1 MCVGSFKYLIENLA
15 YLFFP
20 CLDGFFS
27 VQVDRVVQIEKDIF
41 ALFLDFIKYFFHREV
56 VRFDG
61 EECFLRVCL
70 CRQAETHTHPQKKQ
84 TNTKPCVIFHIACN
98 DLSW

>member
-20 CLDGFFS
+20 YLDGYFS

-41 ALFLDFIKYFFHREV
+41 ALFLDFIIYLFHREV

-61 EECFLRVCL
+61 EDCLLRVCL
-70 CRQAETHTHPQKKQ
+70 CCLADIHTHPEKK
-84 TNTKPCVIFHIACN
+84 
-98 DLSW
+98 